1 LNIACKRV
9 SAAGI
14 RQQSVFQQQRKRAC
28 DSFENLAALW
38 RTGTKKPRLSRFI
51 VSTLSPT
58 LQEELR
64 RQNGLSPWAW
74 IKESHM
80 TSSGRDSM
88 LTQWPS
94 EEWKTIAALLY
105 LFRMGK
111 VHAESYLAIYFL
123 GNYLTTRAGTE
134 ARVREHDCKLH
145 TLHSMQSGNTGMKR
159 MKAEPKDLISTLES
173 SLHPPFTFAYKQPS
187 QHTSPPPSSPP
198 PPHVAA
204 LKFSKPASPP
214 NSNQSSTR

>member
-1 LNIACKRV
+1 VLFGWAHLLGVLNGVTTNGVTVGNEVTSEKYFNRGTPALP
-9 SAAGI
+9 
-14 RQQSVFQQQRKRAC
+14 QQSMIAYGAPRL
-28 DSFENLAALW
+28 LAAKSLG
-38 RTGTKKPRLSRFI
+38 RIPGRILPTGPA
-51 VSTLSPT
+51 

-74 IKESHM
+74 IKENHM

-111 VHAESYLAIYFL
+111 VHAESYLAIFFL

-134 ARVREHDCKLH
+134 ARVREHD
-145 TLHSMQSGNTGMKR
+145 
-159 MKAEPKDLISTLES
+159 
-173 SLHPPFTFAYKQPS
+173 
-187 QHTSPPPSSPP
+187 
-198 PPHVAA
+198 
-204 LKFSKPASPP
+204 
-214 NSNQSSTR
+214 